1 MRSLE
6 AQTSKT
12 AHYCEIL
19 ETATYYI
26 WHLVS
31 FKSRLPHQYETSQT
45 RCLRAFLLPKTALW
59 TLSWT
64 LFRKKLSAGAP
75 HRWDSRLFSLC
86 TILRPSLQEH
96 RPQYCWLSACSPQSN
111 GSTLHKRHKCN
122 GVLHKRQNSEKLSQI
137 FFEKTSFSVK
147 KLSRSL

>member
-6 AQTSKT
+6 VQTSKK

-64 LFRKKLSAGAP
+64 LFRKNCRRGLHIVWS
-75 HRWDSRLFSLC
+75 SRRFSLC

-122 GVLHKRQNSEKLSQI
+122 EMLHKRQNSGKLSQI
-137 FFEKTSFSVK
+137 IFEKTSFSVK